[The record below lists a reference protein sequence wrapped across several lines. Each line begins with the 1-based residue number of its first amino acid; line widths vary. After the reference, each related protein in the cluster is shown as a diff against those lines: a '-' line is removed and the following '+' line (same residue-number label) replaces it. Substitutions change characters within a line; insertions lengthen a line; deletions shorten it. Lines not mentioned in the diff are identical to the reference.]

1 MSSTLNHWRKVL
13 ANPRV
18 KRVTIFVGKC
28 AVGAGTAG
36 AGLALGLRQVKHGL
50 DMRERK
56 DPWKQAT
63 CHLHALSESV
73 QSKLQAKHRSLLE
86 RIRAVGDFTV
96 TEFQNAARHL
106 RPVELELQQLAE
118 VPDEDSAKLP
128 ALAARWR
135 QKGYLSRNAGAP
147 PAFFGRRLTSDA
159 QGVDIGVMVPP
170 YLFPESDVPAV
181 HVPEWS
187 ADLREAGVSSLEQ
200 WGCVLLRGAL
210 ARDDVSALRDAFG
223 MGSGSNAQ
231 LATQVG
237 QVLLSHDSNIAMG
250 RYTFGRLHCL
260 LRGSP
265 TFEPLA
271 VAVHSALAPLVH
283 AYFARSESSEGRVF
297 LSEAQLIIADPMAEQ
312 QGWYVNSV
320 GGPGLTV
327 FVPLAR
333 INSNSGTHQ
342 VLPGTHH
349 LQQGTLSM
357 RERLSRCLSALC
369 TTHGA
374 MSVVDDSSS
383 MPWDAGDALVLD
395 GRVMHRARGNDS
407 MGAAIPV
414 LVLRYDLADSPP
426 PGCSRW
432 WLLYLSQVA
441 ASMDMVFRLYAAV

>member
-1 MSSTLNHWRKVL
+1 
-13 ANPRV
+13 
-18 KRVTIFVGKC
+18 
-28 AVGAGTAG
+28 
-36 AGLALGLRQVKHGL
+36 
-50 DMRERK
+50 
-56 DPWKQAT
+56 
-63 CHLHALSESV
+63 
-73 QSKLQAKHRSLLE
+73 
-86 RIRAVGDFTV
+86 
-96 TEFQNAARHL
+96 
-106 RPVELELQQLAE
+106 VELELQQLAE
-118 VPDEDSAKLP
+118 GVDIDSAPASEAKLV

-135 QKGYLSRNAGAP
+135 QEGFLSRDAGAP
-147 PAFFGRRLTSDA
+147 PAFFGKRLTSDA
-159 QGVDIGVMVPP
+159 QGVDIGVLVPP
-170 YLFPESDVPAV
+170 YLFPQSDIPAV

-187 ADLREAGVSSLEQ
+187 AELREAGVSSLEQ

-210 ARDDVSALRDAFG
+210 ASDDVSALREAFG

-237 QVLLSHDSNIAMG
+237 QVLQSHDSNIAMG

-271 VAVHSALAPLVH
+271 AAVHSAMAPLVH
-283 AYFARSESSEGRVF
+283 AYFARSECSEGRIF

-342 VLPGTHH
+342 VLPGTHY
-349 LQQGTLSM
+349 LQKGMLPF

-374 MSVVDDSSS
+374 VSVVDESSS
-383 MPWDAGDALVLD
+383 MAWRAGDALVLD

-432 WLLYLSQVA
+432 WLLYLSRVA
-441 ASMDMVFRLYAAV
+441 ATMDMVFRLYTAV